1 MLVLLSLTEY
11 KDVSHTMLTL
21 VFFFFILSTREA
33 ICSVERVSEK
43 WPGEEEMCAIM
54 VVRQFMFPS
63 DSRNSIVNLLSL

>member
-1 MLVLLSLTEY
+1 
-11 KDVSHTMLTL
+11 MLTL

-43 WPGEEEMCAIM
+43 WLGDEEMCAIM

-63 DSRNSIVNLLSL
+63 DSRSSIVNLLSL